1 MSNKK
6 WFVFFHNINIK
17 QHLLTLFVTY
27 LYPDNFVHSSPLSI
41 PVNNN
46 NEIFKISSSVT
57 KVFECKQEE
66 ADTRIILYASQ
77 QKADVFACSKYSD
90 VLVLWSLLMLLGK
103 LMRSS

>member
-17 QHLLTLFVTY
+17 QHILTLFITY

-41 PVNNN
+41 PVNNK

-57 KVFECKQEE
+57 KVFECKHED
-66 ADTRIILYASQ
+66 AMHH
-77 QKADVFACSKYSD
+77 SK
-90 VLVLWSLLMLLGK
+90 K
-103 LMRSS
+103 QI

>member
-41 PVNNN
+41 PVNNK

-90 VLVLWSLLMLLGK
+90 VLVLVVFAYALSK
-103 LMRSS
+103 DNEK